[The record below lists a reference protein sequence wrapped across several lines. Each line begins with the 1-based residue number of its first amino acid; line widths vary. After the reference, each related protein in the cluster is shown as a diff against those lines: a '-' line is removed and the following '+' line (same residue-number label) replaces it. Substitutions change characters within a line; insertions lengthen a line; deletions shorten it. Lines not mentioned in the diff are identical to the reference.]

1 MSCPDCFSGHQ
12 HEGQPV
18 GKMIKLHG
26 LDTYLAEPPEGR
38 EARGIIVLI
47 PDAFG
52 IEFVNNKLLAD
63 TYARKGDYKVY
74 LPDFML
80 GQSNMLDHK
89 CRPIFRVLTREPA
102 LVSKYRSV
110 LSELVCR

>member
-12 HEGQPV
+12 HDGEPV

-26 LDTYLAEPPEGR
+26 LSTYVVEPPEGR
-38 EARGIIVLI
+38 KVRGIIVYI

-52 IEFVNNKLLAD
+52 IDFINNKLLAD
-63 TYARKGDYKVY
+63 AYARKGDYKVY

-80 GQSNMLDHK
+80 G
-89 CRPIFRVLTREPA
+89 EPS
-102 LVSKYRSV
+102 LNHGPRRNR
-110 LSELVCR
+110 LPD